1 MKWTYWKNPIHET
14 DDLFLTTKIFKAI
27 HGLCQ
32 RLIWLRF
39 MLWNGIKKCVAWA
52 PFLSISMDIHCW
64 WETFHCSRQKG
75 RALSYD
81 EFVIGVYKDEKCN
94 LLVGHLP
101 IEISSFS
108 YHFLKVIG
116 KQNNCENYGKKGKRN
131 WFSSPTQLCLY
142 RFVSTFFIW
151 DKNCSIILE
160 ARLEKR
166 EILFQDQKLKFYKNG
181 GHGQFPFFMK

>member
-1 MKWTYWKNPIHET
+1 MELKSVLRGRHFYQLVWTSTVGEK
-14 DDLFLTTKIFKAI
+14 LFT
-27 HGLCQ
+27 
-32 RLIWLRF
+32 
-39 MLWNGIKKCVAWA
+39 A
-52 PFLSISMDIHCW
+52 PDKR
-64 WETFHCSRQKG
+64 EE
-75 RALSYD
+75 ALSYD
-81 EFVIGVYKDEKCN
+81 EFVIGVHKDEKCN

-166 EILFQDQKLKFYKNG
+166 KILFQDQKLKFYKNG
-181 GHGQFPFFMK
+181 VHGQFPFFMK